1 MADPVP
7 VKKKVFSRENIL
19 EKQKAQQEE
28 HAQKVDELRKA
39 FDRIANTPDG
49 LKLFQYLFLL
59 CNGDKPSIRRDGK
72 GKIDMEDTLATL
84 GAKSVYENL
93 RFNLSSDTLKKI
105 ERHNWET

>member
-1 MADPVP
+1 MAEPVQN
-7 VKKKVFSRENIL
+7 KKKLFSRENIL
-19 EKQKAQQEE
+19 EKQKLQQEE
-28 HAQKVDELRKA
+28 HVKNVTALRKA
-39 FDRIANTPDG
+39 FDRVANTPDG

-59 CNGDKPSIRRDGK
+59 CNGDHPSIRRDGK
-72 GKIDMEDTLATL
+72 GKIDMDDTLATL